1 MHTDMQDSSKMRSR
15 QAPNQFPVPFM
26 EHLLI
31 ICRHALKRRQR
42 KGFYQEFISHL
53 KNEQRKVSHIATFH
67 DFTAS
72 LWIFDILLKALL
84 SCRISL
90 DEDFCIRTYLRM
102 HFYSSVDSIFLS

>member
-1 MHTDMQDSSKMRSR
+1 MRSR

-90 DEDFCIRTYLRM
+90 DEDFCKRTYLRM